1 MRLPTILGS
10 RTPLISAARTI
21 ALVLILLLLATGCK
35 RKPEDLEVW
44 RTSKGGI
51 EKISD
56 WAISPEES
64 IEVRVRAA
72 QILVEDRQEQR
83 LPLVLDRIDD
93 PAARAQIVSGL
104 VKTIDTMWAT
114 QDMPRLTEDV
124 KKGGGEIAVEDSKAV
139 RAKDAAY
146 ILHPY
151 ADKAEQPKLEKILA
165 DWLSTDFELR
175 DQLGTANLSQILPRA
190 GKEGMANSLN
200 WLKETKTPG
209 SVARAIREKADDD
222 TKTQVAKVI
231 AARADEAHP
240 DINREMESAV
250 LETHHE
256 AIIPYLQRAIADP
269 QSDPG
274 LIDGAMNTMIKIQ
287 GERAAA
293 YLTRVIS
300 EKSGLLRWVA
310 ANKIIELRGESGFTS
325 IANALPLEPDSY
337 PIPAA
342 DSFKKDAE
350 QLCNLFSTEMKKTGI
365 KDVSQTLDRIIQGN
379 RWPAQALAMQCAMTT
394 GSKNLAA
401 SIDALRT
408 NRQPLSGWGETLT
421 IGQLA
426 QEMHTAISE

>member
-1 MRLPTILGS
+1 MRLPAFLGS
-10 RTPLISAARTI
+10 RSPGNSTARMI
-21 ALVLILLLLATGCK
+21 ALLLILLLLATGCK

-93 PAARAQIVSGL
+93 PQARAQIVSGL
-104 VKTIDTMWAT
+104 IKTIDTMWAS

-151 ADKAEQPKLEKILA
+151 ATQAEQANLEKILA

-190 GKEGMANSLN
+190 GKQGLANSIT

-209 SVARAIREKADDD
+209 TVARAIREKADDD
-222 TKTQVAKVI
+222 TKAEIAKII

-240 DINREMESAV
+240 DINREMESAI
-250 LETHHE
+250 LETQHE
-256 AIIPYLQRAIADP
+256 AIIPYLQRAIGDP

-300 EKSGLLRWVA
+300 EQHGLLRWVA
-310 ANKIIELRGESGFTS
+310 ANKIIELRGEAGFVS
-325 IANALPLEPDSY
+325 IANALPLEPETY
-337 PIPAA
+337 AVPAA
-342 DSFKKDAE
+342 NSFKRDAE
-350 QLCNLFSTEMKKTGI
+350 QLCNLFSTEMKKTGV
-365 KDVSQTLDRIIQGN
+365 KDVSQTLERVIQGN
-379 RWPAQALAMQCAMTT
+379 RWPAQALAMQCAKTT
-394 GSKNLAA
+394 GTKSLAEPIA
-401 SIDALRT
+401 ALRT
-408 NRQPLSGWGETLT
+408 NRQPLPGWGETLT
-421 IGQLA
+421 LGQLA
-426 QEMHTAISE
+426 QEIHTALSE